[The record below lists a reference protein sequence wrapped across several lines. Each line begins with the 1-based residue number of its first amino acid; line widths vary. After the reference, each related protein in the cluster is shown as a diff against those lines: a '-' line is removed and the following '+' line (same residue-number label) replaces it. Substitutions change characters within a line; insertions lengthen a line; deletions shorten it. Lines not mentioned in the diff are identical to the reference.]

1 LNIELILDKISSF
14 IGEELPFGDRI
25 SLKKR
30 NPFLIL
36 VATMLSA
43 RTRDETTEIVAEK
56 LFKKISKPED
66 ILKFSKEELSS
77 MIKPVGF
84 YRVKAENLIKTSK
97 LLIEKYGGKVP
108 KSFDELIKLPGVG
121 RKTANLV
128 QILSFG
134 IDTICVDTHV
144 HRISNRIGFVKTKT
158 PEQTESALKQKIP
171 EKWWKRINTMFVVYG
186 KKICLPIGPKCEEC
200 IVKDFCKHRKNRSKV
215 KKQKSL

>member
-1 LNIELILDKISSF
+1 LDIELILNRLSSF
-14 IGEELPFGDRI
+14 VGENLPFGDRI
-25 SLKKR
+25 SLEKKE
-30 NPFLIL
+30 PFLIL

-66 ILKFSKEELSS
+66 ILKFSEEELSS

-84 YRVKAENLIKTSK
+84 YRTKAKNLIKTSK
-97 LLIEKYGGKVP
+97 ILIKKYKGKVP
-108 KSFDELIKLPGVG
+108 VNFDELISLPGVG

-158 PEQTESALKQKIP
+158 PEQTESSLKKKIHK
-171 EKWWKRINTMFVVYG
+171 KWWKRINTILVVYG
-186 KKICLPIGPKCEEC
+186 KKICLPIRPKCEEC
-200 IVKDFCKHRKNRSKV
+200 VIKDFCEFRINKI
-215 KKQKSL
+215 

>member
-1 LNIELILDKISSF
+1 LDIELILNRLSSF
-14 IGEELPFGDRI
+14 VGENLPFGDRI
-25 SLKKR
+25 SLEKKE
-30 NPFLIL
+30 PFLIL

-66 ILKFSKEELSS
+66 ILKFSEEELSS
-77 MIKPVGF
+77 IIKPVGF
-84 YRVKAENLIKTSK
+84 YRTKAKNLIKTSK
-97 LLIEKYGGKVP
+97 ILIKKYKGKVP
-108 KSFDELIKLPGVG
+108 VNFDELISLPGVG

-158 PEQTESALKQKIP
+158 PEQTESSLKKKIHK
-171 EKWWKRINTMFVVYG
+171 KWWKRINTILVVYG
-186 KKICLPIGPKCEEC
+186 KKICLPIRPKCEEC
-200 IVKDFCKHRKNRSKV
+200 VIKDFCEFGINKI
-215 KKQKSL
+215 

>member
-1 LNIELILDKISSF
+1 LDIELILNRLSSF
-14 IGEELPFGDRI
+14 VGENLPFGDRI
-25 SLKKR
+25 SLEKKE
-30 NPFLIL
+30 PFLIL

-66 ILKFSKEELSS
+66 ILKFSEEELSS

-84 YRVKAENLIKTSK
+84 YRTKAKNLIKTSK
-97 LLIEKYGGKVP
+97 ILIKKYKGKVP
-108 KSFDELIKLPGVG
+108 VNFDELISLPGVG

-158 PEQTESALKQKIP
+158 PEQTEASLKKKIHK
-171 EKWWKRINTMFVVYG
+171 KWWKRINTILVVYG
-186 KKICLPIGPKCEEC
+186 KKICLPIRPKCEEC
-200 IVKDFCKHRKNRSKV
+200 VIKDFCEFRINKI
-215 KKQKSL
+215 